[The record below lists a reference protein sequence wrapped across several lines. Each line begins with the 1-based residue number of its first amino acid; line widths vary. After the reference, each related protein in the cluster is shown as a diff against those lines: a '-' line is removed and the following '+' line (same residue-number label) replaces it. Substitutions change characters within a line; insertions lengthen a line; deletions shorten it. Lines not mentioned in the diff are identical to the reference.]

1 MHTIVVW
8 LATVQHILAY
18 TRDPLPPPAEGGARS
33 PGSPTLQQP
42 HRDTRGG
49 VGGVGGEGGGEVA
62 STAAAGLAST
72 QWGKQLAAART
83 LPSTPAPT
91 PTNISAGTTRTNAAS
106 SAASTHSVGAGAGA
120 GAGAAVGAVGAEYR
134 LLWKRAFAEPV
145 FGVSQPSSTPPQR
158 GSLPFRPPICTYTP
172 RVCGVNARADAL
184 AKSRRMPTLNYYF
197 PITARDRYQACRPST
212 CPVTAWTS
220 SPSSPCESSSSG
232 NRLATAP
239 PRHTTLNRHVKLFFF
254 LPRMA

>member
-1 MHTIVVW
+1 MPQHCATPRTAVV
-8 LATVQHILAY
+8 LSATVQHILAY
-18 TRDPLPPPAEGGARS
+18 TLDPLPPPAEGGARS
-33 PGSPTLQQP
+33 PGSPTPQQP

-49 VGGVGGEGGGEVA
+49 VGDEGGGEVA
-62 STAAAGLAST
+62 STAAGLAST

-145 FGVSQPSSTPPQR
+145 FGMSQPRSTQPQW
-158 GSLPFRPPICTYTP
+158 GSMRFRPLICTYAP
-172 RVCGVNARADAL
+172 RVCGLTHVQTSWRKKTNAHPNNA
-184 AKSRRMPTLNYYF
+184 NYYYY
-197 PITARDRYQACRPST
+197 RSRS
-212 CPVTAWTS
+212 
-220 SPSSPCESSSSG
+220 
-232 NRLATAP
+232 
-239 PRHTTLNRHVKLFFF
+239 
-254 LPRMA
+254 